1 MDIIKALIKPI
12 LIVTVFV
19 ILASIGYIVL
29 EGFPPLDALYMTVI
43 SITTVG
49 YGEVRHL
56 SELGRVYTMGVIIV
70 GFVLAGYTVSTI
82 SEKFIEGIVTFDR
95 RRKKMIKLISDLTDH
110 YIICGYGRIGR
121 VIVEELAKHNK
132 EIVIIE
138 NSKEFYDELIT
149 SNKLFL
155 VGDATDD
162 EILIEAGIEK
172 ARGLIAAL
180 PKDSDNLFVTLTA
193 KQLNRD
199 LFIIARANNE
209 KSERKLIR
217 AGADKVFSPY
227 TIGARRMVSAI
238 LKPNVLD
245 FLDFTLHHT
254 AVDSDNIAIEEVTLK
269 DDSQLV
275 NKTLAESGIR
285 KNYDAIVV
293 AVKDKD
299 GKMIFNPRF
308 DYVLQPFDTLILIA
322 RQHNFNKLKNELLS
336 PSE

>member
-1 MDIIKALIKPI
+1 MDIIKTLIKPV
-12 LIVTVFV
+12 LIITVFV
-19 ILASIGYIVL
+19 IWASVGYMVL
-29 EGFPPLDALYMTVI
+29 EGYSPLDALYMTII

-49 YGEVRHL
+49 YGEVKPL
-56 SELGRVYTMGVIIV
+56 TELGRVYTMIVIVV

-82 SEKFIEGIVTFDR
+82 SEKFIEGILTLDR

-110 YIICGYGRIGR
+110 YIICGYGRIGK
-121 VIVEELAKHNK
+121 VIVEELTKNGK

-162 EILIEAGIEK
+162 EILLEAGIEK

-193 KQLNRD
+193 KQLNRN

-209 KSERKLIR
+209 KSERKLTR

-254 AVDSDNIAIEEVTLK
+254 KTDSENIAIEEVTLK
-269 DDSQLV
+269 DTSQLV

-293 AVKDKD
+293 AVKDKK
-299 GKMIFNPRF
+299 GNMIFNPRF
-308 DYVLQPFDTLILIA
+308 DYILQPFDTLILIA
-322 RQHNFNKLKNELLS
+322 RQNNFNKLREELLA
-336 PSE
+336 SE